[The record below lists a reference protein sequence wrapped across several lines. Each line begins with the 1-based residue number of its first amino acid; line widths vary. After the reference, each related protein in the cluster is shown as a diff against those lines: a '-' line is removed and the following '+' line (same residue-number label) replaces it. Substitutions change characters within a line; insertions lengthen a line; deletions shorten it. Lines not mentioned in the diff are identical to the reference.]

1 MDAGADQAFRSAA
14 SDYILTGPILPETER
29 VVLMLIAG
37 APSMTTSC
45 MIAGQY
51 GLDEDYASTAVFVTT
66 ICCMVTIPLLF
77 LTSALFR

>member
-1 MDAGADQAFRSAA
+1 
-14 SDYILTGPILPETER
+14 
-29 VVLMLIAG
+29 MLIAG